1 MQVELPQKYEV
12 MLLSEK
18 LIIIDEETKD
28 FAEVALNPLRVERNF
43 LRNQRVVNKV
53 VRALSIFQA
62 YKTPSIKSYL

>member
-1 MQVELPQKYEV
+1 

-62 YKTPSIKSYL
+62 YKTPSLQSFL

>member
-62 YKTPSIKSYL
+62 YKTPSLQSFL

>member
-28 FAEVALNPLRVERNF
+28 FAEVTLNPLRVERNF

-53 VRALSIFQA
+53 VRALSTFQA
-62 YKTPSIKSYL
+62 YKTPAITCYL